1 MESIRRVMRLGR
13 TDIQYE
19 MQNRYSLSAIPKY
32 NMYMYSIVQ
41 YVCSFI
47 CLEKPLANI
56 GGEEGTQEE
65 KNNNTTSVYKIKC
78 ILYITHKGLS
88 ERMENNAEKRQ
99 KDRFFFLWWFS
110 LSSSFIHL
118 HSFWRQFFNVMTKS
132 SQHIS
137 GSIYRVSTSRTCTV
151 LLKFKHSGSTDF
163 LNTDESDSAVCT

>member
-1 MESIRRVMRLGR
+1 
-13 TDIQYE
+13 
-19 MQNRYSLSAIPKY
+19 
-32 NMYMYSIVQ
+32 MYCTLYTVQ
-41 YVCSFI
+41 YVCTCI

-65 KNNNTTSVYKIKC
+65 KNNKTTSVYKIKC
-78 ILYITHKGLS
+78 TVSYITHKGLS

-99 KDRFFFLWWFS
+99 KVFGWFS

-163 LNTDESDSAVCT
+163 LNTDESDSAVCNLSQVPQCQARLL

>member
-65 KNNNTTSVYKIKC
+65 KNNKTTRLSTKLNVS
-78 ILYITHKGLS
+78 YITHKGLS

-99 KDRFFFLWWFS
+99 KVF
-110 LSSSFIHL
+110 
-118 HSFWRQFFNVMTKS
+118 
-132 SQHIS
+132 
-137 GSIYRVSTSRTCTV
+137 G
-151 LLKFKHSGSTDF
+151 
-163 LNTDESDSAVCT
+163 